1 MNRSLLAAVV
11 AALALPAL
19 AAPALAPVAQAQTA
33 QAQTAQRKAAPAAT
47 PAPAADAP
55 DCPGHGA
62 MPATWNGHAYA
73 VDGDTLGG
81 VGLKPQI
88 RLWGVQAPVLR
99 DAGKVETVAG
109 MRARAALAD
118 LLEKVDHK
126 VKCRALKV
134 DRDCRIVAQC
144 AVDDGQGGDIGGA
157 LIAAGMAYTA
167 DLEEALPWESRASQR
182 YAGAEAEARKQRRG
196 LWKEW
201 LGEK

>member
-11 AALALPAL
+11 AAFALSAL
-19 AAPALAPVAQAQTA
+19 AVPALAPPADAQPAG
-33 QAQTAQRKAAPAAT
+33 RKGAPAAAPA
-47 PAPAADAP
+47 PPSDAP

-73 VDGDTLGG
+73 VGGDTLGG

-144 AVDDGQGGDIGGA
+144 TVDDGQGGDIGGA
-157 LIAAGMAYTA
+157 LIAAGVAYTV